1 MVTDARFLLPLTLLV
16 SLNIASAQDQGR
28 SSAADT
34 RYQSPDGSWSV
45 DLADA
50 WYAID
55 KETVDDAERGFLKEI
70 DKQKNDNPELWK
82 LARAQS
88 GALFD
93 RVRSGRG
100 VLLFPRTAL
109 AAPQRESYWV
119 QISSLQGPVGTD
131 PWNAFLAKMPQDLD
145 IQYELLGTDSVTID
159 GVDSSHF
166 VARMTAPGGK
176 PMHMVVYL
184 VPGENDATVI
194 QALVPEP
201 HLAAAR
207 PLVRVLAGSLRR
219 ATKPPTD
226 YSSFFWAA
234 ILGVSCG
241 VFAGLLSRWWKRRR
255 QQRQQQRQQRQTT
268 K

>member
-1 MVTDARFLLPLTLLV
+1 MAATRFLLALTLLV
-16 SLNIASAQDQGR
+16 SLNIASAQDQGTT
-28 SSAADT
+28 SAPDAT
-34 RYQSPDGSWSV
+34 YRSPDGSWSV

-50 WYAID
+50 WFAID

-82 LARAQS
+82 LARSQS

-109 AAPQRESYWV
+109 TTPQRESYWV
-119 QISSLQGPVGTD
+119 QISRLAGPVASD
-131 PWNAFLAKMPQDLD
+131 HWNTFLAKMPQDLG
-145 IQYELLGTDSVTID
+145 IRYELLGTDSVTID

-184 VPGENDATVI
+184 VPGDGDATVI
-194 QALVPEP
+194 QAFVPGP

-207 PLVRVLAGSLRR
+207 PLVRVLAGSFRR
-219 ATKPPTD
+219 AKKPPAD
-226 YSSFFWAA
+226 YSGIFWAA
-234 ILGVSCG
+234 ILGLICG
-241 VFAGLLSRWWKRRR
+241 VCAAFLNRWWKRRR
-255 QQRQQQRQQRQTT
+255 QRQQTT
-268 K
+268 T